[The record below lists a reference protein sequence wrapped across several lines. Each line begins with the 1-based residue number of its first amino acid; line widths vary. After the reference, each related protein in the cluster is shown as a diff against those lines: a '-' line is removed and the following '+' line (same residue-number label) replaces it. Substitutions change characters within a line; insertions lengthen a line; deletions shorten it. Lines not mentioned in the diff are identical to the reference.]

1 MEFLRY
7 KGARGRYRL
16 GVRTPEGLYDLAA
29 CYSRY
34 REMGLR
40 AIPGIAVAFAQGSLR
55 TLLARPGVGDFLAAV
70 RLSGAHCRS
79 AALREDPVA
88 LGAPLH
94 DPGRFIGIGLN
105 YRCHAREVGQSI
117 PVEPP
122 LFAKWANAISGPQDE
137 IMLPMNSQ
145 AIDYEVELGVV
156 MGQRASRVSVNDAL
170 DYVFGYTVINDVSA
184 RDLQFRTSQWLAG
197 KIGDGF
203 APMGPGVVERD
214 DIGPSQGL
222 TLETWV
228 NGELRQHGH
237 TSDMIYDVPALV
249 SYLSHLVTLEPG
261 DVIATGTPAGVGMS
275 RKPPRYLHPGDIVRM
290 RIAGVGTIEN
300 RFCAPR

>member
-7 KGARGRYRL
+7 KTAQDRYRL
-16 GVRTPEGLYDLAA
+16 GVRTPEGLYDLAG
-29 CYSRY
+29 CYSRF
-34 REMGLR
+34 REQGER
-40 AIPGIAVAFAQGSLR
+40 AIPGIAMAFAQASLR
-55 TLLARPGVGDFLAAV
+55 MLLARPRVNAFLEAV
-70 RLSGAHCRS
+70 RLSDAHCRPAVLS
-79 AALREDPVA
+79 EDSVA

-94 DPGRFIGIGLN
+94 DPGRFIGVGLN
-105 YRCHAREVGQSI
+105 YRSHAREMGQAI
-117 PVEPP
+117 PSEPP
-122 LFAKWANAISGPQDE
+122 LFAKWANAITGPRNDV
-137 IMLPMNSQ
+137 ILPTNSQ
-145 AIDYEVELGVV
+145 AVDYEGELGVV
-156 MGQRASRVSVNDAL
+156 MGCRASRISVNDAL

-197 KIGDGF
+197 KVADGF

-249 SYLSHLVTLEPG
+249 SYLSHLFTLEPG

-275 RKPPRYLHPGDIVRM
+275 RKPPRYLKPGDVVRV

-300 RFCAPR
+300 RFRAPG

>member
-7 KGARGRYRL
+7 KVAQDRYRL
-16 GVRTPEGLYDLAA
+16 GVRTPEGLYDLAG

-34 REMGLR
+34 REQGGG
-40 AIPGIAVAFAQGSLR
+40 AIPGIARAFAQGSLR
-55 TLLARPGVGDFLAAV
+55 ALLERPGVSAFLEAV
-70 RLSGAHCRS
+70 RLSDAHCRP
-79 AALREDPVA
+79 AVLNEDAVTFGP
-88 LGAPLH
+88 PLH

-105 YRCHAREVGQSI
+105 YRCHAREMGHPI
-117 PVEPP
+117 PSEPP
-122 LFAKWANAISGPQDE
+122 LFAKWANAISGPGDDV
-137 IMLPMNSQ
+137 ILPANSQ
-145 AIDYEVELGVV
+145 AVDYEIELGVV
-156 MGQRASRVSVNDAL
+156 MGRRARGVSVNDAL
-170 DYVFGYTVINDVSA
+170 DHVFGYTVINDVSA

-197 KIGDGF
+197 KIADGF
-203 APMGPGVVERD
+203 APMGPAVVERD

-249 SYLSHLVTLEPG
+249 SYLSHLITLEPG

-275 RKPPRYLHPGDIVRM
+275 RKPPRYLNSGDVVRM

-300 RFCAPR
+300 RFRAP

>member
-7 KGARGRYRL
+7 KAGRDRYRL
-16 GVRTPEGLYDLAA
+16 GVRMPEGLYDLAG
-29 CYSRY
+29 CYGRY
-34 REMGLR
+34 RELGLR
-40 AIPGIAVAFAQGSLR
+40 AIPGIAMAFAQGSLR
-55 TLLARPGVGDFLAAV
+55 ALLARPGVSAFFEAV
-70 RLSGAHCRS
+70 RLSDAHCRP
-79 AALREDPVA
+79 ALLSEDTVA
-88 LGAPLH
+88 FGAPLH

-105 YRCHAREVGQSI
+105 YRSHAREMGQAI

-122 LFAKWANAISGPQDE
+122 LFAKWANAISGPQDDV
-137 IMLPMNSQ
+137 ILPTNSQ
-145 AIDYEVELGVV
+145 AVDYEVELGVV
-156 MGQRASRVSVNDAL
+156 MGQRARRVSVNDAL

-197 KIGDGF
+197 KIADGF

-214 DIGPSQGL
+214 DVGSSQGL

-275 RKPPRYLHPGDIVRM
+275 RKPPRYLHPGDVVRM

-300 RFCAPR
+300 RFRASR